1 VHQRDLKHQRDLSKE
16 TFAVHQRDLKH
27 QRDLSKET
35 FAVHQRDLCA
45 GMAWS
50 L

>member
-1 VHQRDLKHQRDLSKE
+1 
-16 TFAVHQRDLKH
+16 VHQRDLKH